1 MMRNDDAVSPVI
13 GVILMVAIT
22 VILAA
27 VIAMFAFNMAGD
39 VLQSPKIVGVA
50 AKLQSDNVIVT
61 YLGGSDDKSLDYLK
75 VTVRDAEGADIGTVY
90 STETSETDTPTA
102 ADKPSVGGKVTVNVT
117 GKTGPFAVTVVGKFS
132 DGTEVLL
139 LDKIL

>member
-1 MMRNDDAVSPVI
+1 MMRNNDDAVSPVV

-27 VIAMFAFNMAGD
+27 VIAMFAFNMADD

-61 YLGGSDDKSLDYLK
+61 YLGGSDDGSLDYLK
-75 VTVRDAEGADIGTVY
+75 VTVRDAAGAVIGTA
-90 STETSETDTPTA
+90 T
-102 ADKPSVGGKVTVNVT
+102 DKPSVGGKVTVDVT
-117 GKTGPFAVTVVGKFS
+117 DRTGPFAVTVVGRFA

-139 LDKIL
+139 LDKTL

>member
-1 MMRNDDAVSPVI
+1 MRNNDDAVSPVV

-27 VIAMFAFNMAGD
+27 VIAMFVFNMSDD

-50 AKLQSDNVIVT
+50 AKLQSNNVIVT
-61 YLGGSDDKSLDYLK
+61 YLGGIDDGSLDYLK
-75 VTVRDAEGADIGTVY
+75 VTVRDAEGAVIG
-90 STETSETDTPTA
+90 TA
-102 ADKPSVGGKVTVNVT
+102 ADKPSVGGKVTVDVT
-117 GKTGPFAVTVVGKFS
+117 DKTGPFAVTVVGKFA

-139 LDKIL
+139 LDKTL